1 MPWKPAPT
9 IGNHSHRIQPV
20 ENYLGKFICYSL
32 GNFCFAGNSKP
43 SDMSSIIFQIRYRV
57 KDGNVS
63 YKDFRI
69 IPIRI
74 SSNNKQNDFIPTV
87 LDVSTSDG
95 AAVDA
100 ILNVLTSKDN
110 AKDLTDP
117 VTDFPLKFQ

>member
-1 MPWKPAPT
+1 
-9 IGNHSHRIQPV
+9 
-20 ENYLGKFICYSL
+20 
-32 GNFCFAGNSKP
+32 
-43 SDMSSIIFQIRYRV
+43 MSSIIFQIRYRV

-110 AKDLTDP
+110 AEDLTDP